1 MIFEDLISLLY
12 TVVFFIRHCI
22 GRSQMLLWS
31 IFSAPATLTTSSP
44 RAKCRSNPTTPR
56 LGLPALQWLQHQLF
70 ASFGFSHAPTLL
82 PPCHDKAG
90 DKGFQKC
97 RKLRHTFFRNC
108 VALWQNCVIHHRSV
122 KMHHLFIITWREL
135 NSWRIAGVDPCTAAS
150 IQIVEDLMNQF
161 AV

>member
-1 MIFEDLISLLY
+1 MISEDLFSLL
-12 TVVFFIRHCI
+12 TVVSFIRHCI

-31 IFSAPATLTTSSP
+31 IFSAPTTLSTLSP
-44 RAKCRSNPTTPR
+44 RAKCRSNPTTRRP
-56 LGLPALQWLQHQLF
+56 GLPALQWLQHQLF

-82 PPCHDKAG
+82 PSCHDKAG